1 MNIKSAFL
9 QLPNNKRQ
17 KKTAAVFLAYETAL
31 AHAAFAQAMQTSQ
44 ETIEFAD
51 AKKLDEVHN
60 IFVV

>member
-17 KKTAAVFLAYETAL
+17 KKTAAVFLAYGTAL

-44 ETIEFAD
+44 ETIERVFAD
-51 AKKLDEVHN
+51 AKKA
-60 IFVV
+60 